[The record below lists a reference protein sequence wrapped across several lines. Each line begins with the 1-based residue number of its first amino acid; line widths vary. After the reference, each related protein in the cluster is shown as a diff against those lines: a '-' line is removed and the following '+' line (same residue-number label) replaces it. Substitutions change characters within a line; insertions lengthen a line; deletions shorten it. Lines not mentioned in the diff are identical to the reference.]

1 MDYVPQAK
9 YDKITCLGMAEHVGI
24 FKITNFLRRCSDL
37 LEDDG
42 VMLLRVARIRQHW
55 QYEDLVWG
63 LFMDRY
69 VFPDPDA
76 STRVTE

>member
-1 MDYVPQAK
+1 
-9 YDKITCLGMAEHVGI
+9 
-24 FKITNFLRRCSDL
+24 L